1 MGYFM
6 NFRLLNMFH
15 GPPLITKSI
24 NMFLDMIQADEY
36 LYNEAWRVISTEPNI
51 DKIPQYFYDK
61 DIEVNNQEKE
71 IRRLLFEHLSFRSR
85 RDISGSLVLMSLIK
99 DAERIGDY
107 SKNIFEAGI
116 LYKGTIKDIKF
127 YDRLVPTQKKI
138 ADNFPVLK
146 EAFENSDE
154 KLANEILK
162 KYTPIKRDCDKILHE
177 LFEQEVSANEAV
189 VTAMLS
195 RYFKRINSHISNIA
209 SGIVYPL
216 NEIDF
221 VSGDILE

>member
-1 MGYFM
+1 MTSE
-6 NFRLLNMFH
+6 
-15 GPPLITKSI
+15 II
-24 NMFLDMIQADEY
+24 NMLKGSNLVKKAIDIFVKMINGDEY
-36 LYNEAWRVISTEPNI
+36 LYNEAWRVITTEETI
-51 DKIPQYFYDK
+51 DHIPQSFYDK

-71 IRRLLFEHLSFRSR
+71 IRRLLFEHLSIRPGH
-85 RDISGSLVLMSLIK
+85 DTSGCLALMSLIK

-116 LYKGTIKDIKF
+116 LHGGNIRDIKF
-127 YDRLVPTQKKI
+127 YKRMIPTQNKI
-138 ADNFPVLK
+138 AESFPVLAK
-146 EAFENSDE
+146 AFKKSDTQ
-154 KLANEILK
+154 LAQEILRN
-162 KYTPIKRDCDKILHE
+162 YTPIKRDCDKILNE
-177 LFEQEVSANEAV
+177 LFEQEVSPNEAV

-195 RYFKRINSHISNIA
+195 RYFKRINSHVSNIA

>member
-1 MGYFM
+1 M
-6 NFRLLNMFH
+6 NIGILNMFQ
-15 GPPLITKSI
+15 GPPLINRSI
-24 NMFLDMIQADEY
+24 NLFLDMISTDEY
-36 LYNEAWRVISTEPNI
+36 LYNEAWRVISTEANI
-51 DKIPQYFYDK
+51 NQIPQYFYDK

-127 YDRLVPTQKKI
+127 YNRLVPTQKKI
-138 ADNFPVLK
+138 ADNFPVLRN
-146 EAFENSDE
+146 AFENSDE
-154 KLANEILK
+154 KLANEILR

-209 SGIVYPL
+209 SGIIYPL

>member
-1 MGYFM
+1 MTSEIINVLRGS
-6 NFRLLNMFH
+6 
-15 GPPLITKSI
+15 PLIKRALELFI
-24 NMFLDMIQADEY
+24 DMISGDEN
-36 LYNEAWRVISTEPNI
+36 LYNEAWRVISTDENI
-51 DKIPQYFYDK
+51 ERIPQSFYDK

-71 IRRLLFEHLSFRSR
+71 IRRLLFEHLTIRPR
-85 RDISGSLVLMSLIK
+85 HDISGCLVLMSLVK

-116 LYKGTIKDIKF
+116 LYRGTIKDIKF
-127 YDRLVPTQKKI
+127 FPRLVPTQKQI
-138 ADNFPVLK
+138 SDSFPVLR
-146 EAFENSDE
+146 EAFKKSDV
-154 KLANEILK
+154 KLATKILNN
-162 KYTPIKRDCDKILHE
+162 YASIKRGCDRILNE
-177 LFEQEVSANEAV
+177 LFEEEVSTNEAV

-209 SGIVYPL
+209 SGLVYPL

>member
-1 MGYFM
+1 MDIGIF
-6 NFRLLNMFH
+6 NMFQ
-15 GPPLITKSI
+15 GPPLIQKSI
-24 NMFLDMIQADEY
+24 DLFLDMISADEF
-36 LYNEAWRVISTEPNI
+36 LYNEAWRVITTEANI
-51 DKIPQYFYDK
+51 NQIPQYFYDK
-61 DIEVNNQEKE
+61 DIEVNNHEKE
-71 IRRLLFEHLSFRSR
+71 IRRLLFEHLSFKSR

-116 LYKGTIKDIKF
+116 LCQCTIKDIKF
-127 YDRLVPTQKKI
+127 YERLIPTQKKI
-138 ADNFPVLK
+138 ADNFPVLTK
-146 EAFENSDE
+146 AFKNSDE
-154 KLANEILK
+154 KLVNEILR

-209 SGIVYPL
+209 SGIIYPL

>member
-1 MGYFM
+1 
-6 NFRLLNMFH
+6 MFQ
-15 GPPLITKSI
+15 GPPLINKSI
-24 NMFLDMIQADEY
+24 NLFLDMISTDEY
-36 LYNEAWRVISTEPNI
+36 LYNEAWRVITTEANI
-51 DKIPQYFYDK
+51 DQIPQYFYDK

-71 IRRLLFEHLSFRSR
+71 IRRLLFEHLSFKSR

-116 LYKGTIKDIKF
+116 LCKGTIKDIKF
-127 YDRLVPTQKKI
+127 YERLIPTQKKI
-138 ADNFPVLK
+138 ADNFPVLTK
-146 EAFENSDE
+146 AFKNSDE
-154 KLANEILK
+154 KFANEILR

-209 SGIVYPL
+209 SGIIYPL

>member
-1 MGYFM
+1 MTSEIV
-6 NFRLLNMFH
+6 NMLR
-15 GPPLITKSI
+15 GSSLIKKAI
-24 NMFLDMIQADEY
+24 KLFVEMISGDEY
-36 LYNEAWRVISTEPNI
+36 LYNEAWRVITTEETI
-51 DKIPQYFYDK
+51 DHIPQYFYDK
-61 DIEVNNQEKE
+61 DILVNNQEKE
-71 IRRLLFEHLSFRSR
+71 IRRLLFEHLSLRPGH
-85 RDISGSLVLMSLIK
+85 DVSGCLALMSLVK

-116 LYKGTIKDIKF
+116 LHGGSITDIQF
-127 YDRLVPTQKKI
+127 YQRLIPTQKKI
-138 ADNFPVLK
+138 SKSLPVLRK
-146 EAFENSDE
+146 AFRNSDE
-154 KLANEILK
+154 KLAGEILRQ
-162 KYTPIKRDCDKILHE
+162 YTPIKRDCDKILNE
-177 LFEQEVSANEAV
+177 LLEQTVSSNEAV

>member
-1 MGYFM
+1 MTSEIINVLRGS
-6 NFRLLNMFH
+6 
-15 GPPLITKSI
+15 PLIKRALELFI
-24 NMFLDMIQADEY
+24 DMISGDEN
-36 LYNEAWRVISTEPNI
+36 LYNEAWRVISTDENI
-51 DKIPQYFYDK
+51 ERIPQSFYDK

-71 IRRLLFEHLSFRSR
+71 IRRLLFEHLTIRPR
-85 RDISGSLVLMSLIK
+85 HDISGCLVLMSLVK

-116 LYKGTIKDIKF
+116 LYRGTIKDIKF
-127 YDRLVPTQKKI
+127 FPRLVPTQKQI
-138 ADNFPVLK
+138 SDSFPVLR
-146 EAFENSDE
+146 EAFKKSDV
-154 KLANEILK
+154 KLATKILNN
-162 KYTPIKRDCDKILHE
+162 YASIKRGCDRILNE
-177 LFEQEVSANEAV
+177 LFEEEVSTNEAV

-221 VSGDILE
+221 VTGDILE

>member
-1 MGYFM
+1 M
-6 NFRLLNMFH
+6 NIGILNMFQ
-15 GPPLITKSI
+15 GPPLIKKSI
-24 NMFLDMIQADEY
+24 DLFLDMINADEY
-36 LYNEAWRVISTEPNI
+36 LYNEAWRVISTEANI

-85 RDISGSLVLMSLIK
+85 RDISGSLILMSLIK

-107 SKNIFEAGI
+107 SKNIFETGI
-116 LYKGTIKDIKF
+116 LCHGTIKGIKF
-127 YDRLVPTQKKI
+127 YNRLVPTQKRI
-138 ADNFPVLK
+138 ADNFPVLIN
-146 EAFENSDE
+146 AFKNSDE
-154 KLANEILK
+154 DLANEILR

-209 SGIVYPL
+209 SGIIYPL

>member
-1 MGYFM
+1 MDIGIF
-6 NFRLLNMFH
+6 NMFQ
-15 GPPLITKSI
+15 GPPLIQKSI
-24 NMFLDMIQADEY
+24 GLFLDMISADEF
-36 LYNEAWRVISTEPNI
+36 LYNEAWRVITTEANI
-51 DKIPQYFYDK
+51 NQIPQYFYDK
-61 DIEVNNQEKE
+61 DIEVNNHEKE
-71 IRRLLFEHLSFRSR
+71 IRRLLFEHLSFKSR

-116 LYKGTIKDIKF
+116 LCQCTIKDIKF
-127 YDRLVPTQKKI
+127 YERLIPTQKKI
-138 ADNFPVLK
+138 ADNFPILTK
-146 EAFENSDE
+146 AFKNSDE
-154 KLANEILK
+154 KLANEILR
-162 KYTPIKRDCDKILHE
+162 KYTPIKRDCDKILNE

-209 SGIVYPL
+209 SGIIYPL